1 MKKLLSLFAFL
12 VFFVGTITAQNPV
25 SKPLT
30 HEIMVKLKKV
40 GAPQISPDGKWVIYS
55 QGESSYVVEDNSSDL
70 WLASTDGQVA
80 PRRLTSSKG
89 GEDGYFWHP
98 KGDKIYFSAKR
109 DGDEVPQLYVLS
121 LQGGEAQRLT
131 TLSTGVSGAKI
142 SDDGKY
148 IAFTS
153 RVFPTAYH
161 THKAGHGQPR
171 KTVGDQKIQLFIVH
185 KPSPP
190 YPFLITLSCRR
201 ATK

>member
-1 MKKLLSLFAFL
+1 MKKLLSVFAFL
-12 VFFVGTITAQNPV
+12 WLFVGSLSAQTSV
-25 SKPLT
+25 YKPLT

-70 WLASTDGQVA
+70 WLASSDGQVS
-80 PRRLTSSKG
+80 PRKLTSSKG

-98 KGDKIYFSAKR
+98 KSDKIYFTAKR

-153 RVFPTAYH
+153 RVYPTAF
-161 THKAGHGQPR
+161 TDSLSKKIADEKKKI
-171 KTVGDQKIQLFIVH
+171 KTK
-185 KPSPP
+185 
-190 YPFLITLSCRR
+190 
-201 ATK
+201 